1 MKEPLT
7 RRGAYSA
14 VPEQIEGRLTPR
26 PLMEGRPGHDFCPD
40 CHSEDIAVL
49 TEGSHGQIDQDIECD
64 CGHAWSLVGG
74 FVEAIKH

>member
-1 MKEPLT
+1 MT
-7 RRGAYSA
+7 DNHIISA

-40 CHSEDIAVL
+40 CLSEDIAVL

-64 CGHAWSLVGG
+64 CGHTWSLVGG
-74 FVEAIKH
+74 FVEEAKR